1 MEFLPFAA
9 FLLVVM
15 LIGFVLQ
22 QAQYVAHY
30 WRAIYKPVFFEV
42 EPTPSE
48 EIREIWSEHVAALE
62 PLGFRRVLEYR
73 FTSFTGHA
81 EYGVCLQR
89 DSSGDF
95 ALFATSANMD
105 TQVPVRVTLCSAFA
119 DGSVLQSAPGVVRIL
134 PGNPPGL
141 ESVAAGAGTY
151 EVFVQRHEE
160 TVAARHTPRASIE
173 APELLRRIESS
184 WRAYL
189 EEQAREG
196 RLEVLPERN
205 GYAWNLRSA
214 IRIHYAMYR
223 YQRQVAAMA
232 KEAERRR
239 LREQQSES
247 EESRSADGVAEDQ
260 TEATPPQV
268 ARVPVSLEAEF
279 YRASEV
285 QPVRAPSVALRL
297 KLLFVTLVLGLI
309 SFSVLFDLELAL
321 VLLCI
326 LTIHE
331 GGHFLAMRATGH
343 ENLSVFFLPFLG
355 AAAMG
360 TKQNASL
367 RDSVVVL
374 LAGPLPGLLAGLLLA
389 QWIGLGRYRILDMMV
404 VTAVLLN
411 YLNLLPFVPLD
422 GGRVVV
428 HLLMSKH
435 VYGRIVFQIIAALA
449 FLVVGLLTK
458 DPILFA
464 FAFLAGAGL
473 PTGIRQART
482 LADLMAHAS
491 RDEDGE
497 ENGQLAAMFHRLREL
512 GLGTLPY
519 VRKAQLIR
527 SVRELQK
534 APDAGVEERVG
545 WAAVYLTALVAT
557 PFWIYSTVLL
567 HLGWFHR

>member
-1 MEFLPFAA
+1 
-9 FLLVVM
+9 
-15 LIGFVLQ
+15 
-22 QAQYVAHY
+22 
-30 WRAIYKPVFFEV
+30 
-42 EPTPSE
+42 
-48 EIREIWSEHVAALE
+48 
-62 PLGFRRVLEYR
+62 
-73 FTSFTGHA
+73 
-81 EYGVCLQR
+81 
-89 DSSGDF
+89 
-95 ALFATSANMD
+95 
-105 TQVPVRVTLCSAFA
+105 
-119 DGSVLQSAPGVVRIL
+119 
-134 PGNPPGL
+134 
-141 ESVAAGAGTY
+141 
-151 EVFVQRHEE
+151 
-160 TVAARHTPRASIE
+160 
-173 APELLRRIESS
+173 
-184 WRAYL
+184 
-189 EEQAREG
+189 
-196 RLEVLPERN
+196 
-205 GYAWNLRSA
+205 
-214 IRIHYAMYR
+214 MYR

-497 ENGQLAAMFHRLREL
+497 ENGRLAAMFHRLREL